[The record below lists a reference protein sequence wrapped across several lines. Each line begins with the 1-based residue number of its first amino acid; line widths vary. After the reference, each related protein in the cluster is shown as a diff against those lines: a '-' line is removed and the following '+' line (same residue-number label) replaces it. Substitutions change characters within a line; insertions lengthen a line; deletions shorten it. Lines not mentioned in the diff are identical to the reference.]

1 MKAELIAVGT
11 EILTGQIVNTNAQ
24 FLSEQMAQIGIDVY
38 FQTVVGDNAERLLS
52 ILDIAKKRSDLIIL
66 CGGLGPT
73 EDDLTKQTLAQFLDR
88 ELVTDLSA
96 KQRLDEFFSHRPSSS
111 RTPNNERQAQII
123 EGSTALQNR
132 TGLAVG
138 GLITVDGTTYVVLPG
153 PPGELKPMVRE
164 ELLPLLD
171 SGKKLYSR
179 VLRFFGMGE
188 SQLVTL
194 LDDLIQ
200 TQTDPTLAPY
210 AKTGE
215 VTLRLS
221 TKAKSQREATLKLD
235 QFESKILEREPLS
248 QLFYA
253 YGDDTSLSEV
263 VVNLLKANNK
273 TITAAESLTAG
284 LFQASLADISGA
296 SQIFSGGFVT
306 YSMEEKSKMLGIN
319 MEDLAEHGVVSS
331 FTAQAMAEGAREKI
345 GADFA
350 ISLTGVAGPEE
361 LEGQAVGTV
370 FIALASVNGTE
381 ILQLSLGGRS
391 RSTIRRVAVLHA
403 LNLVRQTLLKS

>member
-11 EILTGQIVNTNAQ
+11 EILTGQIVNTNTQ

-38 FQTVVGDNAERLLS
+38 FQTAVGDNAERLLS

-73 EDDLTKQTLAQFLDR
+73 EDDLTKQTLAQFLNR

-111 RTPNNERQAQII
+111 RTPNNERQTHII

-319 MEDLAEHGVVSS
+319 MKDLAEHGVVSS

-370 FIALASVNGTE
+370 FIALASVDGTE

>member
-96 KQRLDEFFSHRPSSS
+96 KKRLDEFFSHRPSSS

>member
-73 EDDLTKQTLAQFLDR
+73 EDDLTKQTLAQFLNR

-235 QFESKILEREPLS
+235 RFESKILEREPLS

-319 MEDLAEHGVVSS
+319 TEDLAEHGVVSS
-331 FTAQAMAEGAREKI
+331 FTAQVMAEGAREKI

>member
-38 FQTVVGDNAERLLS
+38 FQTAVGDNMERLLS

-73 EDDLTKQTLAQFLDR
+73 EDDLTKQTLAQFLNR

-96 KQRLDEFFSHRPSSS
+96 KKRLDEFFSHRPSSS

-319 MEDLAEHGVVSS
+319 MKDLAEHGVVSS

-370 FIALASVNGTE
+370 FIALASVDGTE

>member
-38 FQTVVGDNAERLLS
+38 FQTAVGDNAERLLS

-73 EDDLTKQTLAQFLDR
+73 EDDLTKQTLAQFLNR

-391 RSTIRRVAVLHA
+391 RSTIRKVAVLHA

>member
-38 FQTVVGDNAERLLS
+38 FQTAVGDNMERLLS

-73 EDDLTKQTLAQFLDR
+73 EDDLTKQTLAQFLNR
-88 ELVTDLSA
+88 ELVTDSSA
-96 KQRLDEFFSHRPSSS
+96 KKRLDEFFSHRPSSS

-319 MEDLAEHGVVSS
+319 MKDLAEHGVVSS

-370 FIALASVNGTE
+370 FIALASVDGTE

>member
-138 GLITVDGTTYVVLPG
+138 GLSTVDGTTYVVLPG

-319 MEDLAEHGVVSS
+319 MKDLAEHGVVSS
-331 FTAQAMAEGAREKI
+331 FTAQVMAEGAREKI

>member
-73 EDDLTKQTLAQFLDR
+73 EDDLTKQTLAQFLNR

-96 KQRLDEFFSHRPSSS
+96 KKRLDEFFSHRPSSS

-138 GLITVDGTTYVVLPG
+138 GLSTVDGTTYVVLPG

-319 MEDLAEHGVVSS
+319 MKDLAEHGVVSS

>member
-73 EDDLTKQTLAQFLDR
+73 EDDLTKQTLAQFLNR

-319 MEDLAEHGVVSS
+319 MKDLAEHGVVSS

>member
-38 FQTVVGDNAERLLS
+38 FQTAVGDNAERLLS

-73 EDDLTKQTLAQFLDR
+73 EDDLTKQTLAQFLNR

>member
-38 FQTVVGDNAERLLS
+38 FQTAVGDNAERLLS

>member
-73 EDDLTKQTLAQFLDR
+73 EDDLTKQTLAQFLNR

-96 KQRLDEFFSHRPSSS
+96 KKRLDEFFSHRPSSS

-138 GLITVDGTTYVVLPG
+138 GLSTVDGTTYVVLPG

-221 TKAKSQREATLKLD
+221 TKAKSQREVTLKLD

-319 MEDLAEHGVVSS
+319 MKDLAEHGVVSS

>member
-38 FQTVVGDNAERLLS
+38 FQTAVGDNAERLLS

-73 EDDLTKQTLAQFLDR
+73 EDDLTKQTLAQFLNR

-96 KQRLDEFFSHRPSSS
+96 KQHLDEFFSHRPSSS

-138 GLITVDGTTYVVLPG
+138 GLSTVDGTTYVVLPG

-319 MEDLAEHGVVSS
+319 IEDLAEHGVVSS

>member
-1 MKAELIAVGT
+1 
-11 EILTGQIVNTNAQ
+11 
-24 FLSEQMAQIGIDVY
+24 
-38 FQTVVGDNAERLLS
+38 
-52 ILDIAKKRSDLIIL
+52 
-66 CGGLGPT
+66 
-73 EDDLTKQTLAQFLDR
+73 
-88 ELVTDLSA
+88 
-96 KQRLDEFFSHRPSSS
+96 
-111 RTPNNERQAQII
+111 
-123 EGSTALQNR
+123 
-132 TGLAVG
+132 
-138 GLITVDGTTYVVLPG
+138 
-153 PPGELKPMVRE
+153 MVRE

>member
-38 FQTVVGDNAERLLS
+38 FQTAVGDNVERLLS

-73 EDDLTKQTLAQFLDR
+73 EDDLTKQTLAQFLNR

-96 KQRLDEFFSHRPSSS
+96 KKRLDEFFSHRPSSS

-319 MEDLAEHGVVSS
+319 MKDLAEHGVVSS

>member
-73 EDDLTKQTLAQFLDR
+73 EDDLTKQTLAQFLNR

-138 GLITVDGTTYVVLPG
+138 GLSTVDGTTYVVLPG

-319 MEDLAEHGVVSS
+319 IEDLAEHGVVSS

>member
-38 FQTVVGDNAERLLS
+38 FQTAVGDNAERLLS

-73 EDDLTKQTLAQFLDR
+73 EDDLTKQTLAQFLNR

-96 KQRLDEFFSHRPSSS
+96 KKRLDEFFSHRPSSS

-319 MEDLAEHGVVSS
+319 MKDLAEHGVVSS